1 MIFTLAD
8 IAQILRV
15 TNLAGGNQNI
25 TNVCI
30 DSRKCVA
37 GSLFVALPGAQH
49 KGSDFLE
56 QALQNGAVASI
67 IAQEEDPFLIVQHK
81 ELATHHKAAL
91 FVVESPLASLQL
103 LARRYVERFPHII
116 RIAIT
121 GSSGK
126 TTVKEMLLS
135 VLSQEGETIA
145 TVGNL
150 NSETGLPLTCFTL
163 QAHHKFAV
171 LELGTSA
178 PGEMR
183 TLAEIAQPHYAI
195 ITNIGQAHAG
205 FLGDSAAIAC
215 EKRDIFSQF
224 DGTQTAFIPQSD
236 AFSSYL
242 AQGVQGRVIFYSPQT
257 LKRFESAQ
265 DLGLDGWLININ
277 KTSIRFKLPGK
288 HNLHNACL
296 VIYVAQT
303 LGIKTE
309 LYQAGLQNVAPQ
321 FGRCEVNRSAI
332 TLVKDCYNANPQSM
346 TAALQLIRPLKY
358 ARKVAILSAMLELG
372 EFSSAAHR
380 ALAQVIIDAE
390 LKAVFLLGAE
400 SAALEDELQR
410 LGFDGLLV
418 HEMEFEALAAAV
430 LFYLKA
436 GDLVLLKGS
445 RGFALERIEPLL
457 EEKGLLWPAFQHTKE
472 DLNS

>member
-8 IAQILRV
+8 IAHILRV

-25 TNVCI
+25 DSVCI
-30 DSRKCVA
+30 DSRKCA
-37 GSLFVALPGAQH
+37 LGSLFVALPGANQN
-49 KGSDFLE
+49 GSDFLE
-56 QALQNGAVASI
+56 QALLNGAVAAI
-67 IAQEEDPFLIVQHK
+67 IRQEEDPFKTLQHK
-81 ELATHHKAAL
+81 ELATTHKAAL
-91 FVVESPLASLQL
+91 FVVEAPLKALQL
-103 LARRYVERFPHII
+103 LARRYVERFPHIT

-178 PGEMR
+178 PGEMQV
-183 TLAEIAQPHYAI
+183 LAEIVEPHYAI

-215 EKRDIFSQF
+215 EKREIFSQF
-224 DGTQTAFIPQSD
+224 DGSQTAFIPQSD
-236 AFSSYL
+236 AFSAYL
-242 AQGVQGRVIFYSPQT
+242 AQGVNGKVIFYSPQT
-257 LKRFESAQ
+257 LKRFENAQ
-265 DLGLDGWLININ
+265 DLGLDGWIININ
-277 KTSIRFKLPGK
+277 KASIRLKLPGK
-288 HNLHNACL
+288 HNLNNACL

-303 LGIKTE
+303 LGIKTAI
-309 LYQAGLQNVAPQ
+309 YQKGLQNVVPQ
-321 FGRCEVNRSAI
+321 SGRCEINRSAI

-346 TAALQLIRPLKY
+346 IAALNLIRPLKY
-358 ARKVAILSAMLELG
+358 ARKVAVLSAMLELG
-372 EFSSAAHR
+372 EFSVAAHR
-380 ALAQVIIDAE
+380 GLAPAIMDAG
-390 LKAVFLLGAE
+390 LRAVFLLGAD
-400 SAALEDELQR
+400 SASLEDELQR
-410 LGFDGLLV
+410 MGFDGLLV
-418 HEMEFEALAAAV
+418 HETDFDTLASAV

-445 RGFALERIEPLL
+445 RGFALERLEPLL

-472 DLNS
+472 DLDS